1 MGFDRNGVLL
11 VLPESSE
18 HGPTERQGQQGNHLT
33 ESLSLAEMGG
43 FEVEAS
49 SFERREQRLNAPSQA
64 VIRQCALRAVAGCQN
79 QQFTILEASGD
90 DIDAT
95 TPDPTFARQNPLLAD
110 R

>member
-49 SFERREQRLNAPSQA
+49 SFERRE
-64 VIRQCALRAVAGCQN
+64 
-79 QQFTILEASGD
+79 
-90 DIDAT
+90 
-95 TPDPTFARQNPLLAD
+95 
-110 R
+110 